1 MAAGKTHDINRPGM
15 YELVQAFGQDQ
26 MDTALQDLQGM
37 TGLTEQDLPG
47 RMPVIFFATMPE
59 SYDDGF
65 QEPPEVCCK
74 RGEQSAPISVAVC
87 SRHADRVLSCL
98 SGCVLSGCV
107 CARQWPTAF
116 SVYSSLRLERGP
128 NLTVSLWCIAE
139 EYSARPTRTP
149 GGPQNPT

>member
-65 QEPPEVCCK
+65 RSLQKYVA
-74 RGEQSAPISVAVC
+74 RGVSSQHLSVWQFVA
-87 SRHADRVLSCL
+87 
-98 SGCVLSGCV
+98 G
-107 CARQWPTAF
+107 
-116 SVYSSLRLERGP
+116 
-128 NLTVSLWCIAE
+128 
-139 EYSARPTRTP
+139 TRTAC
-149 GGPQNPT
+149 